1 MMTNHQTALCS
12 LLLGSFPTFSS
23 GDAEA
28 ALTAYEI
35 VMSNAAEQDLQPG
48 FMILINGEYPGHDG
62 RFAPT
67 APQLATAIRMA
78 RDKRLEHERIMNVH
92 QARLPKPDIAKTDAA
107 RQRVRE
113 AMKHAAETIGAVNLD
128 TTEAELAASKE
139 RWARVNAHFDP
150 PQDAESLT
158 SRLNLNRDRQGYDI
172 GSPESDE
179 AAA

>member
-1 MMTNHQTALCS
+1 MMTDHQTALCS

-28 ALTAYEI
+28 ALAAYEI

-78 RDKRLEHERIMNVH
+78 RDRRLEHERVMNSH
-92 QARLPKPDIAKTDAA
+92 QARLPSPDIAKTPE
-107 RQRVRE
+107 QRMR
-113 AMKHAAETIGAVNLD
+113 AKAKLAEFLMSVGKSEVEQN
-128 TTEAELAASKE
+128 AEQMAASKA
-139 RWARVNAHFDP
+139 RWAKVNAHFDP
-150 PQDAESLT
+150 PQDEESLT
-158 SRLNLNRDRQGYDI
+158 ERLNLKRDRLGYSI
-172 GSPESDE
+172 GAPESDE
-179 AAA
+179 NAA

>member
-1 MMTNHQTALCS
+1 MMTDHQTALCS

-28 ALTAYEI
+28 ALAAYEI
-35 VMSNAAEQDLQPG
+35 VMRNASEQDLQPG

-92 QARLPKPDIAKTDAA
+92 QARLPAPDIAKTPEQRMRA
-107 RQRVRE
+107 R
-113 AMKHAAETIGAVNLD
+113 AKMAEFLLSVGKSE
-128 TTEAELAASKE
+128 TEQNAEQLAASKA
-139 RWARVNAHFDP
+139 RWAKVNAHFDP
-150 PQDAESLT
+150 PQDEASLT
-158 SRLNLNRDRQGYDI
+158 DRLNLKRDPRGFEI
-172 GSPESDE
+172 GAPESDGE
-179 AAA
+179 AA

>member
-1 MMTNHQTALCS
+1 MMTDHQTALCS

-28 ALTAYEI
+28 ALAAYEI

-78 RDKRLEHERIMNVH
+78 RDRRLEHERVMNSH
-92 QARLPKPDIAKTDAA
+92 QARLPSPEIAKTPEQRAFDAA
-107 RQRVRE
+107 SCSAFCSTSDLPTLIRNS
-113 AMKHAAETIGAVNLD
+113 A
-128 TTEAELAASKE
+128 
-139 RWARVNAHFDP
+139 
-150 PQDAESLT
+150 SLT
-158 SRLNLNRDRQGYDI
+158 RARIRCSGVFEISGDGRR
-172 GSPESDE
+172 
-179 AAA
+179 A